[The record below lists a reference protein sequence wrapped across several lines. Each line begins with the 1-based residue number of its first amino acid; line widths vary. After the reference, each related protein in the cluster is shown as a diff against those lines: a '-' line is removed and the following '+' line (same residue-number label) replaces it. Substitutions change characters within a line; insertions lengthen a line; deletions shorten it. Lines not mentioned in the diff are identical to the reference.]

1 MNFVCADGIYEN
13 IWNTNLVLNSFKPGF
28 QQLINR
34 FLKKMLISK
43 DSVEKLTKSI
53 VSGKETFCSGL
64 YLSARW
70 FVVSQLNHNGIQL
83 IMLPNKEAAEYCAAD
98 LYNLIEGDR
107 VFFLPDSGKSLE
119 RSNYKAS
126 LSVQRTSA
134 IGKVLEYKE
143 GQLIIVTYPSAVE
156 EEIPDTS
163 KISGSIMK
171 YRIGDE
177 ISHEDISEFLYNS
190 GFERVDFV
198 AEPGQYAIRGAIVD
212 IFSYSLSNPYRISF
226 FGDEIEAISIFDCN
240 TQLSKEKVEEAEI
253 YPDITSKDD
262 EESTVSLTDILPKE
276 TLLWLDSSDMY
287 RNKEF
292 FKGFT
297 PFKKVYM
304 ELPLS
309 RQNEEV
315 IKFNISPQPTF
326 NKNFELLTEDI
337 RKHLEE
343 GFKVRIYGE
352 KQSQL
357 DRLKS
362 ILSQNGGLMPEFI
375 AGKNIHN
382 GFIDNENKVCC
393 YSDHEIFD
401 RFHRVSIRRSVE
413 KSEQLTINDLTSFAI
428 GDYIVHLDYGVG
440 IFGGL
445 VRMKDDRGRMHEVV
459 KLMYKDND
467 VIFISVNSLHKI
479 SRYKSKDSEPP
490 RIHKLGS
497 KSWQNL
503 KASTKSKVKDIAKDL
518 IQLYAKRKSAK
529 GFAFSA
535 DTYMQQ
541 ELESSFMYEDTPD
554 QEKAVYAV
562 KRDMEDDCP
571 MDRLVCGDVGFGKTE
586 VAIRAAFK
594 AVADSKQVAV
604 LVPTTILALQ
614 HFNTFKNRLK
624 DFPCN
629 IDYVSRLRTTKEISD
644 IQRRLKAGTLDI
656 VIGTHKLIGKGF
668 EFKDL
673 GLLIIDEEQKFGV
686 SSKEKLRQLK
696 ASVDTLTLTATPI
709 PRTLQFSLL
718 GARDLSIIS
727 TPPPN
732 RIPVQTEIML
742 FDPDEIKKIIEYEL
756 NRGGQI
762 FFLHNR
768 VEELQSIHDILHRLV
783 PDMKICVAHG
793 QMEPKVLE
801 NKILDFMA
809 GDYDMLLCTTI
820 IENGL
825 DVPNANTIIINQAQ
839 NIGLS
844 DLHQLRGRVGR
855 SNRRAFCY
863 LIVPPLLSI
872 TEDARRRLKAIESFS
887 DLGSG
892 FNIAMQDLDIRGAGN
907 LLGAEQS
914 GFITDMGFET
924 YQKILAE
931 AMEELG
937 VETGVVTKN
946 SGDNYTYDCVIETDQ
961 LALIPD
967 TYIDVTAEKI
977 RIYKELDSLTSDK
990 ELDKMKSRLEDR
1002 FGKMPEELVRL
1013 FDIVRIRQLGIK
1025 LGFEKIIIKNG
1036 VMIAFFITNPLSQY
1050 YRSDKF
1056 AKVLENISLN
1066 PSLFELKQN
1075 DSKLRIFAR
1084 NVDGIAKAYS
1094 ILQKL
1099 Q

>member
-1 MNFVCADGIYEN
+1 
-13 IWNTNLVLNSFKPGF
+13 
-28 QQLINR
+28 
-34 FLKKMLISK
+34 MLIS
-43 DSVEKLTKSI
+43 SKSI
-53 VSGKETFCSGL
+53 NTLAERMQSGEETFCSGL
-64 YLSARW
+64 FLSARW
-70 FVVSQLNHNGIQL
+70 FAVSQLDHDGIQM
-83 IMLPNKEAAEYCAAD
+83 IVLPDKDSAEYCAAD

-107 VFFLPDSGKSLE
+107 VFFLPDSGKNLE
-119 RSNYKAS
+119 RSNYKS
-126 LSVQRTSA
+126 TLGVQRTSA
-134 IGKVLEYKE
+134 IGRIIDHKE
-143 GQLIIVTYPSAVE
+143 GKLIIVTYPAALE
-156 EEIPDTS
+156 EGIPDTGMIRDS
-163 KISGSIMK
+163 LLKLTV
-171 YRIGDE
+171 GDE
-177 ISHEDISEFLYNS
+177 ISHEEIVEAMFSS

-198 AEPGQYAIRGAIVD
+198 AEPGQFAIRGAIVD
-212 IFSYSLSNPYRISF
+212 IFSYSYSDPFRISF
-226 FGDEIEAISIFDCN
+226 FGDEIDSINIFDCN
-240 TQLSKEKVEEAEI
+240 TQLSKEKVMQAEI
-253 YPDITSKDD
+253 YPDLTSSSD
-262 EESTVSLTDILPKE
+262 EESMTGIPSVLPE
-276 TLLWLDSSDMY
+276 DTLLWLDSSDMY
-287 RNKEF
+287 KGKDF
-292 FKGFT
+292 FPSLLKFRRI
-297 PFKKVYM
+297 YL

-309 RQNEEV
+309 RQDEDAV
-315 IKFNISPQPTF
+315 KFSISPQPTF

-337 RKHLEE
+337 RKRLEE
-343 GFKVRIYGE
+343 GYRVRIYGE

-357 DRLKS
+357 ERLRS
-362 ILSQNGGLMPEFI
+362 ILSQNGGLLPEFV
-375 AGKNIHN
+375 AGCNIHN
-382 GFIDNENKVCC
+382 GFIDHENKVCC

-401 RFHRVSIRRSVE
+401 RFHRVSIRRTVE

-428 GDYIVHLDYGVG
+428 GDYIVHIDYGVG

-445 VRMKDDRGRMHEVV
+445 VRMRDDKGRMHEVV
-459 KLMYKDND
+459 KLTYKDND
-467 VIFISVNSLHKI
+467 VVFVSVHALHKI

-490 RIHKLGS
+490 KIHKLGS
-497 KSWQNL
+497 KAWQNL
-503 KASTKSKVKDIAKDL
+503 KTSTKSKVKDIAKDL
-518 IQLYAKRKSAK
+518 IKLYAQRKSVK

-535 DTYMQQ
+535 DTYLQQ

-562 KRDMEDDCP
+562 KRDMEDTCP

-586 VAIRAAFK
+586 VAVRAAFK

-614 HFNTFKNRLK
+614 HFKTFQSRLK
-624 DFPCN
+624 DLPCN
-629 IDYVSRLRTTKEISD
+629 IDYVSRLRTAKEISD
-644 IQRRLKAGTLDI
+644 IQKRLKAGTLDI

-686 SSKEKLRQLK
+686 GAKEKLRQLK

-742 FDPDEIKKIIEYEL
+742 FDHDEMRKIINYEL
-756 NRGGQI
+756 NRGGQV
-762 FFLHNR
+762 FFVHNR
-768 VEELQSIHDILHRLV
+768 VEELQAIHDILKRLV

-793 QMEPKVLE
+793 QMEAKVLE

-825 DVPNANTIIINQAQ
+825 DIPNANTIIINQAQ

-855 SNRRAFCY
+855 SNKRAFCY
-863 LIVPPLLSI
+863 LIVPPLVSI

-937 VETGVVTKN
+937 METGTVTRN
-946 SGDNYTYDCVIETDQ
+946 ASENYVSDCTIETDQ

-967 TYIDVTAEKI
+967 SYIDMTAEKI

-990 ELDKMKSRLEDR
+990 DIDSMKKRLTDR
-1002 FGKMPEELVRL
+1002 FGTIPEELSRL
-1013 FDIVRIRQLGIK
+1013 FDIVRIRQLGQK

-1036 VMIAFFITNPLSQY
+1036 VMIAFFISNPLSQY
-1050 YRSDKF
+1050 YKSERFSKI
-1056 AKVLENISLN
+1056 LESITLN
-1066 PSLFELKQN
+1066 PRNFELKQN
-1075 DSKLRIFAR
+1075 DSKLRIFVR
-1084 NVDGIAKAYS
+1084 NIDSISKAYS
-1094 ILQKL
+1094 VLKKL
-1099 Q
+1099 

>member
-1 MNFVCADGIYEN
+1 MNRVFNGLS
-13 IWNTNLVLNSFKPGF
+13 TGF
-28 QQLINR
+28 R
-34 FLKKMLISK
+34 GEMLISSE
-43 DSVEKLTKSI
+43 SVNTLAEKISSSNE
-53 VSGKETFCSGL
+53 VFCSGL
-64 YLSARW
+64 FLSARW
-70 FVVSQLNHNGIQL
+70 FVVSQLDHDGIQL
-83 IMLPNKEAAEYCAAD
+83 VVLPDKESAEYCAAD
-98 LYNLIEGDR
+98 LYNLIEGDN

-119 RSNYKAS
+119 KSNYKSS
-126 LSVQRTSA
+126 LGVQRTSA
-134 IGKVLEYKE
+134 VGRILDHKE
-143 GQLIIVTYPSAVE
+143 GQLVIVSYPSALE
-156 EEIPDTS
+156 EGIPQED
-163 KISGSIMK
+163 KIRQSVLRLK
-171 YRIGDE
+171 VGDE
-177 ISHEDISEFLYNS
+177 IAHEEIVQSLFDC
-190 GFERVDFV
+190 GFQRVDFV
-198 AEPGQYAIRGAIVD
+198 GEPGQFAIRGAIVD
-212 IFSYSLSNPYRISF
+212 IFSYSYNDPFRISF
-226 FGDEIEAISIFDCN
+226 FGDEIDSINVFDCN
-240 TQLSKEKVEEAEI
+240 TQLSKEKVEIAEI
-253 YPDITSKDD
+253 YPDIAASEEGESQMQITDMLPDD
-262 EESTVSLTDILPKE
+262 
-276 TLLWLDSSDMY
+276 TLVWLDSSDMY
-287 RNKEF
+287 KNKDF
-292 FKGFT
+292 FPELERFRRI
-297 PFKKVYM
+297 YL

-309 RQNEEV
+309 RQNENAV
-315 IKFNISPQPTF
+315 RFSIAPQPVF

-337 RKHLEE
+337 RKRLEE
-343 GFKVRIYGE
+343 GFRVRIYGE
-352 KQSQL
+352 KRSQL
-357 DRLKS
+357 ERLHS
-362 ILSQNGGLMPEFI
+362 ILSQNGGIMPEFV

-401 RFHRVSIRRSVE
+401 RFHRVSIRRTVE

-428 GDYIVHLDYGVG
+428 GDYIVHIDYGVG

-445 VRMKDDRGRMHEVV
+445 VRMKDDKGRMHEVV

-467 VIFISVNSLHKI
+467 VVFVSVHALHKI

-490 RIHKLGS
+490 KIHKLGS
-497 KSWQNL
+497 KVWQNL

-518 IQLYAKRKSAK
+518 IQLYAKRKGAK
-529 GFAFSA
+529 GFAFSP
-535 DTYMQQ
+535 DTYLQQ

-554 QEKAVYAV
+554 QEKAVLAV

-586 VAIRAAFK
+586 VAVRAAFK
-594 AVADSKQVAV
+594 AVTDSKQVAV

-614 HFNTFKNRLK
+614 HYNTFRNRLK

-629 IDYVSRLRTTKEISD
+629 IDYVSRLRTAKEVSD
-644 IQRRLKAGTLDI
+644 IQKRLKAGTLDI

-686 SSKEKLRQLK
+686 TAKERLRQLK

-742 FDPDEIKKIIEYEL
+742 FDSDEIKKIINYEL
-756 NRGGQI
+756 GRGGQI

-793 QMEPKVLE
+793 QMEAKVLE

-937 VETGVVTKN
+937 VETGIMTKSSN
-946 SGDNYTYDCVIETDQ
+946 ESYVSDCTIETDQ

-990 ELDKMKSRLEDR
+990 DMENMGKRLEDR

-1013 FDIVRIRQLGIK
+1013 FDIVRIRQLGLK

-1036 VMIAFFITNPLSQY
+1036 VIIAFFISNPLSQY
-1050 YRSDKF
+1050 YRSDRF
-1056 AKVLENISLN
+1056 AGILEKVSQH
-1066 PSLFELKQN
+1066 PKLFELKQN
-1075 DSKLRIFAR
+1075 DNKLRVFVR
-1084 NVDGIAKAYS
+1084 NVYGIAKAYA
-1094 ILQKL
+1094 ILKKL
-1099 Q
+1099 S

>member
-1 MNFVCADGIYEN
+1 
-13 IWNTNLVLNSFKPGF
+13 
-28 QQLINR
+28 
-34 FLKKMLISK
+34 MLISA
-43 DSVEKLTKSI
+43 DSVRKLAKQITESNE
-53 VSGKETFCSGL
+53 VFCSGL
-64 YLSARW
+64 FLSAKW
-70 FVVSQLNHNGIQL
+70 FAVSELDDDDVQL
-83 IMLPNKEAAEYCAAD
+83 IILPDKDTAEYCAAD
-98 LYNLIEGDR
+98 LYSLIEGDN

-119 RSNYKAS
+119 RSNYKSS

-134 IGKVLEYKE
+134 LGKILDHK
-143 GQLIIVTYPSAVE
+143 GGRLIVVTYPAALE
-156 EEIPDTS
+156 EGIPEAK
-163 KISGSIMK
+163 KIKESLLTLSV
-171 YRIGDE
+171 GDE
-177 ISHEDISEFLYNS
+177 ISHEDIVDALFSS
-190 GFERVDFV
+190 GFQRVDFV
-198 AEPGQYAIRGAIVD
+198 SEPGQFAVRGAIID
-212 IFSYSLSNPYRISF
+212 IFSYSYNDPFRISF
-226 FGDEIEAISIFDCN
+226 FGDEIETINVFDCN
-240 TQLSKEKVEEAEI
+240 TQLSKEKKERADI
-253 YPDITSKDD
+253 YPDITSYADD
-262 EESTVSLTDILPKE
+262 QDTLTYITDILPDE
-276 TLLWLDSSDMY
+276 TLVWLDSSDMY
-287 RNKEF
+287 KDRDF
-292 FKGFT
+292 FKSLTRFRRI
-297 PFKKVYM
+297 YL

-309 RQNEEV
+309 RQNEEC
-315 IKFNISPQPTF
+315 IRFNIVPQPKF

-337 RKHLEE
+337 RKRLEE
-343 GFKVRIYGE
+343 GYRVRIYGE

-357 DRLKS
+357 ERLKS
-362 ILSQNGGLMPEFI
+362 ILSQNSGILPEFI
-375 AGKNIHN
+375 SGCNIHN
-382 GFIDNENKVCC
+382 GFIDHECKVCC

-401 RFHRVSIRRSVE
+401 RFHRVSIRRTVE

-428 GDYIVHLDYGVG
+428 GDYIVHIDYGVG

-445 VRMKDDRGRMHEVV
+445 VRMRDDKGRMHEVV
-459 KLMYKDND
+459 KLTYKDND
-467 VIFISVNSLHKI
+467 VVFVSVHALHKI

-490 RIHKLGS
+490 KIHKLGS
-497 KSWQNL
+497 RAWQNL
-503 KASTKSKVKDIAKDL
+503 KTSTKSKVKDIAKDL
-518 IQLYAKRKSAK
+518 IQLYAKRKSVK

-535 DTYMQQ
+535 DTYLQQ

-586 VAIRAAFK
+586 VAVRAAFK

-614 HFNTFKNRLK
+614 HYKTFLNRLK

-629 IDYVSRLRTTKEISD
+629 VDYVSRLRTPKEISD
-644 IQRRLKAGTLDI
+644 IQKRLKAGTLDI

-686 SSKEKLRQLK
+686 GAKEKLRQLK
-696 ASVDTLTLTATPI
+696 SSVDTLTLTATPI

-718 GARDLSIIS
+718 GARDLSIIN

-742 FDPDEIKKIIEYEL
+742 FDHDEMKKIINYEL

-762 FFLHNR
+762 FFVHNR

-793 QMEPKVLE
+793 QMEAKVLE

-825 DVPNANTIIINQAQ
+825 DIPNANTIIINQAQ

-855 SNRRAFCY
+855 SNRRSFCY
-863 LIVPPLLSI
+863 LIVPPLVSI

-937 VETGVVTKN
+937 VETGIVTRSTNEKYV
-946 SGDNYTYDCVIETDQ
+946 SDCTIETDQ

-967 TYIDVTAEKI
+967 TYIDLTAEKI
-977 RIYKELDSLTSDK
+977 RIYKELDSLSSDK
-990 ELDKMKSRLEDR
+990 EMEQMKNRLTDR
-1002 FGKMPEELVRL
+1002 FGAMPEELLRL
-1013 FDIVRIRQLGIK
+1013 FDIVKVRQLGQK

-1036 VMIAFFITNPLSQY
+1036 VMIAFFIMNPMSQY
-1050 YRSDKF
+1050 YKSETF
-1056 AKVLENISLN
+1056 ARILGKVSEY
-1066 PSLFELKQN
+1066 PKLFELKQN
-1075 DSKLRIFAR
+1075 DNKLRVFVKNVESIRKSYDILSKL
-1084 NVDGIAKAYS
+1084 
-1094 ILQKL
+1094 L
-1099 Q
+1099 

>member
-1 MNFVCADGIYEN
+1 
-13 IWNTNLVLNSFKPGF
+13 
-28 QQLINR
+28 
-34 FLKKMLISK
+34 MLIST
-43 DSVEKLTKSI
+43 ESI
-53 VSGKETFCSGL
+53 RILADKVRTSEETFCTGL
-64 YLSARW
+64 FLSARW
-70 FVVSQLNHNGIQL
+70 FVLSQLDHEGFQMIV
-83 IMLPNKEAAEYCAAD
+83 LPDKDSAEYCAAD

-107 VFFLPDSGKSLE
+107 VFFLPDSGKTLE
-119 RSNYKAS
+119 RSNYKS
-126 LSVQRTSA
+126 TLGVQRTSA
-134 IGKVLEYKE
+134 IGKIIEYD
-143 GQLIIVTYPSAVE
+143 GSQLIIVTYPSALE
-156 EEIPDTS
+156 EGIPDQ
-163 KISGSIMK
+163 GSI
-171 YRIGDE
+171 RESVLHLSVGDE
-177 ISHEDISEFLYNS
+177 ISHEGIVEAMFAN

-198 AEPGQYAIRGAIVD
+198 AEPGQFAIRGAIVD
-212 IFSYSLSNPYRISF
+212 IFSYSYNDPFRISF
-226 FGDEIEAISIFDCN
+226 FGDEIDSISVFDCN
-240 TQLSKEKVEEAEI
+240 TQLSKEKVNSIQI
-253 YPDITSKDD
+253 YPDIIHSEDETSF
-262 EESTVSLTDILPKE
+262 VSVTDILPDDS
-276 TLLWLDSSDMY
+276 LIWLDSSDMY
-287 RNKEF
+287 RNKDF
-292 FKGFT
+292 FNGLERFRRI
-297 PFKKVYM
+297 YM

-309 RQNEEV
+309 RQNEDAV
-315 IKFNISPQPTF
+315 KFNISPQPVF
-326 NKNFELLTEDI
+326 NKNFELLSEDI
-337 RKHLEE
+337 RKHLED
-343 GFKVRIYGE
+343 GYRVRIYGD

-357 DRLKS
+357 ERLKS
-362 ILSQNGGLMPEFI
+362 ILSQNGNILPEFI
-375 AGKNIHN
+375 TGCNIHN

-401 RFHRVSIRRSVE
+401 RFHRVSIRRTVE
-413 KSEQLTINDLTSFAI
+413 KSEQLTLNDLTSFSI
-428 GDYIVHLDYGVG
+428 GDYIVHIDYGVG

-445 VRMKDDRGRMHEVV
+445 VRMKDDKGRMHEVV

-467 VIFISVNSLHKI
+467 VVFVSVHALHKI

-490 RIHKLGS
+490 KIHKLGS
-497 KSWQNL
+497 KAWQNL

-518 IQLYAKRKSAK
+518 IQLYAKRKSVK

-586 VAIRAAFK
+586 VAVRAAFK

-629 IDYVSRLRTTKEISD
+629 IDYVSRLRTAKEISD
-644 IQRRLKAGTLDI
+644 IQKRLKSGTLDI

-673 GLLIIDEEQKFGV
+673 GLLVIDEEQKFGV
-686 SSKEKLRQLK
+686 GAKEKLRQLK

-742 FDPDEIKKIIEYEL
+742 FDHDEIRKIIDYEL

-762 FFLHNR
+762 FFVHNR
-768 VEELQSIHDILHRLV
+768 VEELQAIHDILHRLV

-793 QMEPKVLE
+793 QMEAKVLE

-825 DVPNANTIIINQAQ
+825 DIPNANTIIINQAQ

-855 SNRRAFCY
+855 SNRRSFCY
-863 LIVPPLLSI
+863 LIVPPLVSI

-937 VETGVVTKN
+937 VEAGLSSKN
-946 SGDNYTYDCVIETDQ
+946 TPDNFVADCTIETDQ

-967 TYIDVTAEKI
+967 SYIDLTAEKI
-977 RIYKELDSLTSDK
+977 RIYKELDSLSTEK
-990 ELDKMKSRLEDR
+990 EMEQLKRKLADR
-1002 FGKMPEELVRL
+1002 FGAIPEELSRL
-1013 FDIVRIRQLGIK
+1013 FEIVRIRQLGQK

-1036 VMIAFFITNPLSQY
+1036 VMIAFFIYNPLSQY
-1050 YRSDKF
+1050 YRSDRFSKI
-1056 AKVLENISLN
+1056 LENISLN
-1066 PSLFELKQN
+1066 PKIFELKQN
-1075 DSKLRIFAR
+1075 DNKLRIFVR
-1084 NVDGIAKAYS
+1084 NIDTLSKAYDV
-1094 ILQKL
+1094 LRKL
-1099 Q
+1099 

>member
-1 MNFVCADGIYEN
+1 
-13 IWNTNLVLNSFKPGF
+13 
-28 QQLINR
+28 
-34 FLKKMLISK
+34 MLISSE
-43 DSVEKLTKSI
+43 SVNSLA
-53 VSGKETFCSGL
+53 GKISSLDEVFCSGL
-64 YLSARW
+64 FLSARW
-70 FVVSQLNHNGIQL
+70 FVVSQLDYDGIQL
-83 IMLPNKEAAEYCAAD
+83 VVLPDKESAEYCAAD
-98 LYNLIEGDR
+98 LYNLIEGDN

-119 RSNYKAS
+119 KSNYKSS
-126 LSVQRTSA
+126 LGVQRTSA
-134 IGKVLEYKE
+134 VGRILDHKE
-143 GQLIIVTYPSAVE
+143 GQLVIVSYPSALE
-156 EEIPDTS
+156 EGIPQED
-163 KISGSIMK
+163 KIRQSVLRLK
-171 YRIGDE
+171 VGDE
-177 ISHEDISEFLYNS
+177 IGHEEIIQSLFDS
-190 GFERVDFV
+190 GFQRVDFV
-198 AEPGQYAIRGAIVD
+198 GEPGQFAIRGAIVD
-212 IFSYSLSNPYRISF
+212 IFSYSYNDPFRISF
-226 FGDEIEAISIFDCN
+226 FGDEIETINAFDCN
-240 TQLSKEKVEEAEI
+240 SQLSKEKMEEAEI
-253 YPDITSKDD
+253 YPDIAVS
-262 EESTVSLTDILPKE
+262 EEGESLMRITDMLPKD
-276 TLLWLDSSDMY
+276 TLVWLDSSDMY

-292 FKGFT
+292 FT
-297 PFKKVYM
+297 ELERFKRIFL

-309 RQNEEV
+309 RQSEEAV
-315 IKFNISPQPTF
+315 RFAISPQPVF

-343 GFKVRIYGE
+343 GFRVRIYGE
-352 KQSQL
+352 KKSQL
-357 DRLKS
+357 ERLQS
-362 ILSQNGGLMPEFI
+362 ILSQNGGIMPEFV

-401 RFHRVSIRRSVE
+401 RFHRVSIRRTVE

-428 GDYIVHLDYGVG
+428 GDYIVHIDYGVG
-440 IFGGL
+440 VFGGL
-445 VRMKDDRGRMHEVV
+445 VRMKDDKGRMHEVV

-467 VIFISVNSLHKI
+467 VVFVSVHALHKI

-490 RIHKLGS
+490 KIHKLGS
-497 KSWQNL
+497 KVWQNL

-518 IQLYAKRKSAK
+518 IQLYAKRKGAK
-529 GFAFSA
+529 GFAFSP
-535 DTYMQQ
+535 DTYLQQ

-554 QEKAVYAV
+554 QEKAVQAV

-586 VAIRAAFK
+586 VAVRAAFK
-594 AVADSKQVAV
+594 AVTDSKQVAV

-614 HFNTFKNRLK
+614 HYNTFRNRLK

-629 IDYVSRLRTTKEISD
+629 IDYVSRLRTAKEISD
-644 IQRRLKAGTLDI
+644 IQKRLKSGSLDI

-686 SSKEKLRQLK
+686 TAKERLRQLK

-742 FDPDEIKKIIEYEL
+742 FDSDEIKKIINYEL
-756 NRGGQI
+756 SRGGQI

-793 QMEPKVLE
+793 QMEAKVLE

-937 VETGVVTKN
+937 VETGMITRGP
-946 SGDNYTYDCVIETDQ
+946 SDNFVSDCTIETDQ

-977 RIYKELDSLTSDK
+977 RIYKELDSLSSDK
-990 ELDKMKSRLEDR
+990 DLDNMGKRLEDR

-1013 FDIVRIRQLGIK
+1013 FDIVRIRQLGLK

-1036 VMIAFFITNPLSQY
+1036 VIIAFFISNPLSQY
-1050 YRSDKF
+1050 YRSDRF
-1056 AKVLENISLN
+1056 AGILEKVSQH
-1066 PSLFELKQN
+1066 PKLFELKQN
-1075 DSKLRIFAR
+1075 DNKLRIFVR
-1084 NVDGIAKAYS
+1084 NVNGIAKAYA
-1094 ILQKL
+1094 ILNKL
-1099 Q
+1099 S

>member
-1 MNFVCADGIYEN
+1 
-13 IWNTNLVLNSFKPGF
+13 
-28 QQLINR
+28 
-34 FLKKMLISK
+34 MLISSK
-43 DSVEKLTKSI
+43 SVNKL
-53 VSGKETFCSGL
+53 KEVISSKPEVFCSGL
-64 YLSARW
+64 FLSARW
-70 FVVSQLNHNGIQL
+70 FVVSQLEHSSIQM
-83 IMLPNKEAAEYCAAD
+83 IVLPDKDSAEYCAAD
-98 LYNLIEGDR
+98 LYNLIEGDT
-107 VFFLPDSGKSLE
+107 VFFMPDSGKNIE
-119 RSNYKAS
+119 RSNYKSS
-126 LSVQRTSA
+126 LSVQRTSSL
-134 IGKVLEYKE
+134 GKILDYKS
-143 GQLIIVTYPSAVE
+143 GPLTIVTYPSALE
-156 EEIPDTS
+156 EGIPQAANIKESLLKLT
-163 KISGSIMK
+163 
-171 YRIGDE
+171 IGDE
-177 ISHEDISEFLYNS
+177 ISHDDIIDSLFES

-198 AEPGQYAIRGAIVD
+198 AEPGQFAVRGAIID
-212 IFSYSLSNPYRISF
+212 IFSYSYNDPFRISF
-226 FGDEIEAISIFDCN
+226 FGDEIDSINIFDCN
-240 TQLSKEKVEEAEI
+240 TQLSKEKLQIAEI
-253 YPDITSKDD
+253 YPDLSSYKSEDTL
-262 EESTVSLTDILPKE
+262 VSIISLLPE
-276 TLLWLDSSDMY
+276 NTLVWLDSSDIY
-287 RNKEF
+287 KDKPF
-292 FKGFT
+292 FEELERFSRI
-297 PFKKVYM
+297 YM
-304 ELPLS
+304 EVPLS
-309 RQNEEV
+309 RQNEEPV
-315 IKFNISPQPTF
+315 RFSITPQPTF

-337 RKHLEE
+337 RKRLEE

-352 KQSQL
+352 KESQL
-357 DRLKS
+357 ERLKA
-362 ILSQNGGLMPEFI
+362 ILSQNGGLLPEFI
-375 AGKNIHN
+375 AKCNIHN
-382 GFIDNENKVCC
+382 GFIDNDEKVCC

-401 RFHRVSIRRSVE
+401 RFHRVSIRRTVE

-428 GDYIVHLDYGVG
+428 GDYIVHIDYGVG

-459 KLMYKDND
+459 KLTYKDND
-467 VIFISVNSLHKI
+467 VVFVSVHALHKI

-490 RIHKLGS
+490 KIHKLGS
-497 KSWQNL
+497 KAWQNL
-503 KASTKSKVKDIAKDL
+503 KSSTKSKVKDIAKDL

-535 DTYMQQ
+535 DTFMQQ

-554 QEKAVYAV
+554 QEKAVMAV

-594 AVADSKQVAV
+594 AVADSKQVVV

-614 HFNTFKNRLK
+614 HYNTFKNRLK

-629 IDYVSRLRTTKEISD
+629 IDYVSRLRTAKEVSD
-644 IQRRLKAGTLDI
+644 IQKRLKAGTLDI

-686 SSKEKLRQLK
+686 SAKEKLRQLK

-742 FDPDEIKKIIEYEL
+742 FDHDEIKKIIRYEL
-756 NRGGQI
+756 NRGGQL

-783 PDMKICVAHG
+783 PDMKICMAHG
-793 QMEPKVLE
+793 QMEAKVLE

-863 LIVPPLLSI
+863 LIVPPLVSI

-937 VETGVVTKN
+937 METGLTSKN
-946 SGDNYTYDCVIETDQ
+946 VSDSYVSDCTIETDQ

-967 TYIDVTAEKI
+967 SYIDMTAEKI
-977 RIYKELDSLTSDK
+977 RIYKELDSLSSEK
-990 ELDKMKSRLEDR
+990 ELAGMKVRLEDR
-1002 FGKMPEELVRL
+1002 FGKMPDELVRL
-1013 FDIVRIRQLGIK
+1013 FDIVRIRQIGVK

-1036 VMIAFFITNPLSQY
+1036 VMIAFFISNPLSQY

-1056 AKVLENISLN
+1056 SRILENVTAN
-1066 PSLFELKQN
+1066 PKLFELKQN
-1075 DSKLRIFAR
+1075 DNKLRIFIR
-1084 NVDGIAKAYS
+1084 NVEGTEKAYS
-1094 ILQKL
+1094 ILKKL